1 MIKQIAEWIEAQTGF
16 VIGTKLIVGHAW
28 PSEIDRCSI
37 LKEHTGSTLY
47 PDLPDRADFML
58 QVLSRSNTYMT
69 ARDDAYTI
77 YNALYKNRK
86 GPINLGTPG
95 GNLVP
100 NGDFENWT
108 AGVLDDWYS
117 DTTAP
122 STINQDTNP
131 YSGLYCV
138 RFDVVN
144 GNTARIRADM
154 DMLVVGT
161 KYRLSFKY
169 KVNEENDS
177 YIFRFLMYTYTGA
190 RCLVENNKWT
200 IGSFY
205 RYIKPNTSWQN
216 FSIEFYPE
224 IHDSRFYLWFYEA
237 MNPGFSASLYFDDVV
252 IQALDEYVA
261 MTCHATTTPQYL
273 GPDERKHHVFSTNYR
288 LQIRDY

>member
-100 NGDFENWT
+100 NGNFENWT
-108 AGVLDDWYS
+108 AGVPDDW
-117 DTTAP
+117 TVGIAAP
-122 STINQDTNP
+122 STISQGVSHDGSIACQFNI
-131 YSGLYCV
+131 SGGGN
-138 RFDVVN
+138 VN
-144 GNTARIRADM
+144 IAEAIPGM
-154 DMLVVGT
+154 VVGK
-161 KYRLSFKY
+161 KYRFSIDY
-169 KVNEENDS
+169 KGIDLGS
-177 YIFRFLMYTYTGA
+177 FRFFYYQNPGVIHYLCFMNSVFGSSAYTTNYNYLSLITDW
-190 RCLVENNKWT
+190 K
-200 IGSFY
+200 
-205 RYIKPNTSWQN
+205 K
-216 FSIEFYPE
+216 FSIDFES
-224 IHDSRFYLWFYEA
+224 IHTTGTFSLMRYLPANYTFLID
-237 MNPGFSASLYFDDVV
+237 NIS

-261 MTCHATTTPQYL
+261 MTLSLIH
-273 GPDERKHHVFSTNYR
+273 
-288 LQIRDY
+288 I